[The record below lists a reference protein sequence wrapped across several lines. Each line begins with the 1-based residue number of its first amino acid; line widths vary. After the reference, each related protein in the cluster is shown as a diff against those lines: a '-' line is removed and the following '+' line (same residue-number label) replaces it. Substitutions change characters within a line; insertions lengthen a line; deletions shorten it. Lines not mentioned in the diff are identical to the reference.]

1 MSSTTCNI
9 LRIYGDSD
17 HQDRVCKVI
26 AALFDTPEDRV
37 DNSGTL
43 LTAVKFEWPGES
55 LVELIKELSRRL
67 PSLKFELRTEVHSS
81 ERVGMNRLVLVAGKV
96 VDEPET
102 VDQAYEDQELQ
113 LRHPEELKLVL
124 LVDGSADY
132 VATVIANMDRIYG
145 SVYDDIIS
153 PLHWKY
159 RMEMNL
165 LAAQVA
171 ALESLLTPEEMLQV
185 ARHREKHDQKVEKL
199 VARTKASDSLREA
212 AMWLADPN
220 VACLLEEE
228 DRRAI
233 ERLSLLATKL

>member
-1 MSSTTCNI
+1 MSSTTFNV
-9 LRIYGDSD
+9 LRVYGNAD

-26 AALFDTPEDRV
+26 RALFEAPEDFV
-37 DNSGTL
+37 DSSGTL
-43 LTAVKFEWPGES
+43 LAAVRFVWLGES
-55 LVELIKELSRRL
+55 LVELVEALSRRM
-67 PSLKFELRTEVHSS
+67 PSETFELRTELHSS
-81 ERVGMNRLVLVAGKV
+81 ERVEMKRLVLVAGQV
-96 VDEPET
+96 VNEPET

-124 LVDGSADY
+124 LNDGSVDY

-145 SVYDDIIS
+145 SVYDDIIN

-185 ARHREKHDQKVEKL
+185 ARHRERHDQKADEL
-199 VARTKASDSLREA
+199 FARTRASDSLREA
-212 AMWLADPN
+212 AMRLADPN
-220 VACLLEEE
+220 VACLLEDE
-228 DRRAI
+228 DQQAI